1 MKFKIVFNT
10 FRYKFIKQ
18 MVREAGKGNLGEC
31 SSTLSDRNAA
41 L

>member
-1 MKFKIVFNT
+1 
-10 FRYKFIKQ
+10 